1 MDNAKDMLLADAIQ
15 TAIEAERKL
24 IMYRWLNT
32 ILCGFVIVLSIIVLA
47 G

>member
-24 IMYRWLNT
+24 IMYRGMNMALC
-32 ILCGFVIVLSIIVLA
+32 ILCAFLSIIVLA